1 MVEHRCL
8 RCGALVGEAMPTA
21 STVHGPATPG
31 ADADAL
37 GPRPSDL
44 PPAASETA
52 PNGSP
57 APIGG
62 NGTTDAGDD
71 GETLSALHALRELAD
86 LHAAGV
92 LTDSEFAAKK
102 AELLRRV

>member
-1 MVEHRCL
+1 MVEQRCL
-8 RCGALVGEAMPTA
+8 RCGTLVGEAMPAA
-21 STVHGPATPG
+21 STVHGPVTPH

-37 GPRPSDL
+37 GPRPSYL
-44 PPAASETA
+44 PPATSEA
-52 PNGSP
+52 VPNGSP
-57 APIGG
+57 APADG
-62 NGTTDAGDD
+62 DDD
-71 GETLSALHALRELAD
+71 GETFSALHALRELAD

>member
-1 MVEHRCL
+1 MVEQRCL
-8 RCGALVGEAMPTA
+8 RCGALVGDAMPA
-21 STVHGPATPG
+21 VSTVHGPATPSG
-31 ADADAL
+31 DAL

-44 PPAASETA
+44 PAAPAPT
-52 PNGSP
+52 PNGT
-57 APIGG
+57 A
-62 NGTTDAGDD
+62 DGDED
-71 GETLSALHALRELAD
+71 PETLSPLHALRELAD

>member
-1 MVEHRCL
+1 M
-8 RCGALVGEAMPTA
+8 GEAMPA
-21 STVHGPATPG
+21 VSTVHGPATPP

-44 PPAASETA
+44 PPAAPEAA

-57 APIGG
+57 VPVGG
-62 NGTTDAGDD
+62 NGTADGDEDAD
-71 GETLSALHALRELAD
+71 TLSALHALRELAD

-92 LTDSEFAAKK
+92 LTDGEFAAKK